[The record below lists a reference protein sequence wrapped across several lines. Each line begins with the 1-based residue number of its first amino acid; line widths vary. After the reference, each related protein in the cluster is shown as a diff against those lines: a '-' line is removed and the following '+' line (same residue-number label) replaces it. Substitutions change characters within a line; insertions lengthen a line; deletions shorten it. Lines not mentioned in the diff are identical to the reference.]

1 MKKLIS
7 LALVL
12 ILTLALLAGCTTPE
26 YTGKD
31 SGTDGTT
38 TVNPADT
45 DDPDDKKDDTVVR
58 VAGLNGPT
66 TMGIVKLMADSEEG
80 KAKNKYSFN
89 IYTGATEITPLLAKG
104 ELDIALIPANLAAN
118 LYNKTDK
125 SLEVLAINTLGVV
138 YVVEKGD
145 TVNSVSDLKGK
156 TVYAPATLKGAAPE
170 LAFRYILNSNGI
182 DPDKDVTFEW
192 KSEPTEIVATLKKA
206 GSGIALVPQPF
217 ATVAASS
224 IEGLRT
230 VIDVNAEWDKL
241 NTGSSFITGVAVVR
255 REFAEAHPTLIE
267 NFLEEYKTSVTY
279 LNENVTEAAKLVE
292 KYNIIKAAV
301 AEKAIPK
308 CNITFV
314 EGAEMKT
321 KVEGFLKILFDMKPE
336 AVGGSMPDDDFYY
349 ESK

>member
-12 ILTLALLAGCTTPE
+12 ILALAMLAGCTTPE

-38 TVNPADT
+38 TVKPADT

-89 IYTGATEITPLLAKG
+89 IYTGATEITPLLTKG

>member
-12 ILTLALLAGCTTPE
+12 ILALSMLAGCTTPE

-31 SGTDGTT
+31 NGTDGTT

-66 TMGIVKLMADSEEG
+66 TMGIVKLMADNEEG
-80 KAKNKYSFN
+80 KAKNNYSFN
-89 IYTGATEITPLLAKG
+89 IYTGATEITPLLTKG

-170 LAFRYILNSNGI
+170 LAFRHILKSNGI

-255 REFAEAHPTLIE
+255 REFAEAHPTLIK
-267 NFLEEYKTSVTY
+267 NFLEEYKASVTY

-292 KYNIIKAAV
+292 KYNITKAAV

-336 AVGGSMPDDDFYY
+336 AVGGSMPGNDFYY